1 MFLWM
6 ICRLNSSLL
15 SSTYSAF
22 LFISSNINT
31 HKSLVNGSWDRDD
44 LIFIPFIMLA
54 ETSND
59 FVNLQKLDDL
69 VGGNGCNMKELI
81 GPETEPDHLQNRKG
95 AANTLCLPLLSERC
109 HRDLLSWRNHRIIED
124 MQLLL

>member
-69 VGGNGCNMKELI
+69 EGGNGCNMKELNDAI
-81 GPETEPDHLQNRKG
+81 TI
-95 AANTLCLPLLSERC
+95 AWTCLYDARS
-109 HRDLLSWRNHRIIED
+109 
-124 MQLLL
+124 